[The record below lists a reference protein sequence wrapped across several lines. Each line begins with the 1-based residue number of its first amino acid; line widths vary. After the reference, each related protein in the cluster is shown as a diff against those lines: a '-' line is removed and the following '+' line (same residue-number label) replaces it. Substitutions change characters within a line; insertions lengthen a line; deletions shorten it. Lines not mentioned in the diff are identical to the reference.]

1 MDLCRSPIISLV
13 IAKLSRATTSP
24 HTSST
29 SYTPLNPIVNRQ
41 HTFLTKVD
49 HKEANTETDE
59 FRNYHR
65 TSTLK
70 LGYLE
75 IDHVS

>member
-1 MDLCRSPIISLV
+1 MDLCRSPIASLV
-13 IAKLSRATTSP
+13 IAKLSTATTSP

-49 HKEANTETDE
+49 HQLYHTPLNTILYCDI
-59 FRNYHR
+59 YQL
-65 TSTLK
+65 S
-70 LGYLE
+70 
-75 IDHVS
+75 VS